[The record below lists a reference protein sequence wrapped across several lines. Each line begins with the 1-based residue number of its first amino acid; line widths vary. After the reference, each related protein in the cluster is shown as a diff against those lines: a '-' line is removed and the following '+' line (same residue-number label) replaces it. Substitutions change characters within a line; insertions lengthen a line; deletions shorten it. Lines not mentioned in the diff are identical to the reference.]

1 MIYGYA
7 RCSTTED
14 KQNVDRQV
22 QELKAMGAELIYKE
36 YISAI
41 KVNRPE
47 YKKLLNAIKEGD
59 TVMATELSRL
69 TRSTTQLYELL
80 KLIEA
85 RRAKLI
91 IPSLPELDYTSSSDD
106 TSKTLAKLML
116 TLSGSFAEMERQLTV
131 ERIKS
136 GLEAAKRSGKKLGR
150 ARVTAKTIPKEK
162 LQSLKRHYPA
172 YLEDKLS
179 LSELARLCKVTRATL
194 YKYIDLLVE
203 AGVLQRK
210 NREVLY

>member
-1 MIYGYA
+1 
-7 RCSTTED
+7 
-14 KQNVDRQV
+14 
-22 QELKAMGAELIYKE
+22 MGAELIYTE
-36 YISAI
+36 YKSGVKA
-41 KVNRPE
+41 NRPE

-59 TVMATELSRL
+59 IVIATEISRL

-80 KLIEA
+80 RLIEA

-91 IPSLPELDYTSSSDD
+91 IPSLPPLDYTASSDD

-116 TLSGSFAEMERQLTV
+116 TLAGSFAEMERQLTV

-150 ARVTAKTIPKEK
+150 VRVTAKNIPEEK
-162 LQSLKRHYPA
+162 LRCIKKHYPL
-172 YLEDKLS
+172 YLADELS
-179 LSELARLCKVTRATL
+179 LSAFARLCGVTRATL

-203 AGVLQRK
+203 AGVLQEK
-210 NREVLY
+210 NREELN